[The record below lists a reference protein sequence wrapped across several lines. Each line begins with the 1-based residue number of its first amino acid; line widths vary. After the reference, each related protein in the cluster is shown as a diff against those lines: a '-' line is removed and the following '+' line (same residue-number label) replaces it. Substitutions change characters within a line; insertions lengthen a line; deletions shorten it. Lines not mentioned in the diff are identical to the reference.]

1 MKLSIAIPTYNE
13 EKNIGFCIRA
23 VYDWVD
29 EIVIVDGTSTD
40 HTVEIAKKLDTQG
53 KIKIFIEENPPN
65 FLINK
70 QKAIERCRGTWILQ
84 LDADEIV
91 SEKLKKEL
99 ILAIGLNQ
107 KNNFDQSQP
116 IAYRIPR
123 LNHFLGSPLR
133 KGGQYPDYC
142 LRLYRNGVARIPG
155 TSLHDQVQ
163 LTSQKS
169 QVESLK
175 SPLLHYP
182 YPTFEDYVKKWM
194 KYNTFEAQELAKK
207 GVTPSLFNLILYFK
221 VYPLLW
227 FVKTYIRHK
236 GFVDGFPGFV
246 FSLFSALRYWVMYI
260 TLFEISRK
268 KS

>member
-107 KNNFDQSQP
+107 KNNFD
-116 IAYRIPR
+116 
-123 LNHFLGSPLR
+123 
-133 KGGQYPDYC
+133 
-142 LRLYRNGVARIPG
+142 LY
-155 TSLHDQVQ
+155 L
-163 LTSQKS
+163 
-169 QVESLK
+169 
-175 SPLLHYP
+175 Y
-182 YPTFEDYVKKWM
+182 KK
-194 KYNTFEAQELAKK
+194 
-207 GVTPSLFNLILYFK
+207 V
-221 VYPLLW
+221 
-227 FVKTYIRHK
+227 
-236 GFVDGFPGFV
+236 
-246 FSLFSALRYWVMYI
+246 
-260 TLFEISRK
+260 
-268 KS
+268 